1 MGSAR
6 TAAFLTILM
15 LLFTFHSVAAQRTG
29 DRVRVVIAGDTLTGD
44 VIERRETGFTMTVHV
59 GFSDLDLERDV
70 EYAQVERLE
79 VRTCCID
86 YAWVYATLAGSLVGV
101 AVGEATNEEVCG
113 QTSFLIIFENFRC
126 EKVGNNE
133 VLGGL
138 IGGAA
143 GLLVGLVGL
152 RDRWEAISQPG
163 LGGLSLAPSVGV
175 RSGHGGTAMILR
187 ARIRF

>member
-1 MGSAR
+1 M
-6 TAAFLTILM
+6 
-15 LLFTFHSVAAQRTG
+15 
-29 DRVRVVIAGDTLTGD
+29 
-44 VIERRETGFTMTVHV
+44 
-59 GFSDLDLERDV
+59 
-70 EYAQVERLE
+70 
-79 VRTCCID
+79 
-86 YAWVYATLAGSLVGV
+86 
-101 AVGEATNEEVCG
+101 GEATNDEVCAE
-113 QTSFLIIFENFRC
+113 TSFLFIIEGLHC

-152 RDRWEAISQPG
+152 GDRWETRSLPE

-175 RSGHGGTAMILR
+175 RSGYEGTAMVLG